1 MTWTTNDIPDLS
13 GRLAIITGA
22 TGGLGLET
30 ALVLAGKGAEVV
42 LAARNP
48 AKGAEAERLIRSRH
62 PDAAVRFELLD
73 LASLASV
80 RAFAE
85 RYLATG
91 RPIDI
96 LIDNAGVMAL
106 PTRQTTVDGFEMQF
120 GTNYLSHFALVG
132 RLLPLLTAAHSNRGG
147 ARVIQ
152 LSSVAHRSGHIR
164 LGDLNYQTHYSPW
177 PVYQQSKLAM
187 LMFALELQ
195 RRSDAHGWGLT
206 SVAAHP
212 GFARTDLIAN
222 GHAGKPGLF
231 ARGARLLEAVL
242 SHSAADGA
250 LPILMAATL
259 PDPTPGGYY
268 GPTGFQEMKGPPG
281 VAVIKRQAKDADL
294 ARGLWAESEHLTGVT
309 YG

>member
-1 MTWTTNDIPDLS
+1 MIWTTNDIPDLY

-85 RYLATG
+85 RHLATG

-164 LGDLNYQTHYSPW
+164 LDDLNYQTHYRPW

-187 LMFALELQ
+187 LMFAQELQ
-195 RRSDAHGWGLT
+195 RRSDANGWGLI

-231 ARGARLLEAVL
+231 ARGTRLLEAVL

-281 VAVIKRQAKDADL
+281 VAAIKRQAKDADV
-294 ARGLWAESEHLTGVT
+294 ARGLWAESERLTGVT